1 MDTDKTFNKIQN
13 SYIIKRLNRQ
23 KPAVFLY
30 ASNGRSEN
38 EIKKTISLTIAH
50 LGIHLMR
57 WYNTYTLKTA
67 IHCWKKLKDI

>member
-13 SYIIKRLNRQ
+13 SYIIKRLNIQ
-23 KPAVFLY
+23 KPAVVLY

-57 WYNTYTLKTA
+57 
-67 IHCWKKLKDI
+67 